1 MAIRA
6 LKYSARAPPPPCV
19 RLFALPASMFGQAGN
34 RRHSSAFPYHSRHLC
49 AYLSA
54 VYLLPRS
61 SFYTHPPPPQPSSP
75 RTVSISLG
83 FFFFFCISYIIS
95 RASNA
100 SFYTSENSPANRAA
114 APCSI
119 NTERL
124 LILFVSLSFSF
135 PPKPTRRPFF
145 SIGQRLHT
153 RTHAH
158 LIYGYIRE

>member
-19 RLFALPASMFGQAGN
+19 RLFALPASVFGQAGN

-61 SFYTHPPPPQPSSP
+61 SFYTHPPPLSHPP
-75 RTVSISLG
+75 RGLCL
-83 FFFFFCISYIIS
+83 FHLDFFFCISYIIS

-119 NTERL
+119 NIERL

-145 SIGQRLHT
+145 SIGQRLRT